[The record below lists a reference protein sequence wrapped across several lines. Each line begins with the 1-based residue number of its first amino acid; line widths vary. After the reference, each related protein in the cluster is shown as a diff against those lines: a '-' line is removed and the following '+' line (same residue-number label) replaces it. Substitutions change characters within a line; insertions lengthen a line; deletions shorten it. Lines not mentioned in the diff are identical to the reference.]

1 MKRTSHLYHVGNAAS
16 SFSLTPQAPANPGA
30 KFVSAHE
37 VLDRFPKG
45 YNAPCRDRE
54 FVTIDGPGIKPVTV
68 ALAA

>member
-1 MKRTSHLYHVGNAAS
+1 MKRNTGFYHIGNAAG
-16 SFSLTPQAPANPGA
+16 SFSLTPQAQANPGA
-30 KFVSAHE
+30 KFVGAHE